1 MTDRQSLASREH
13 SADRGHPADTDHPA
27 AIVVEKLGKRF
38 RRYHADRPRT
48 LKEAVVR
55 GLRRTK
61 PVDDFWALR
70 DVSFSVAP
78 GRMVGVVGPN
88 GAGKSTLLR
97 LAGGVGRA
105 DEGRVTVNGRIGAL
119 LDLGAGFHPD
129 LTGRENVYINGVIAG
144 LTRREVADRFA
155 DIVAFAELEEF
166 IDSPLRT
173 YSTGMHMRLGFA
185 VAVHTDPDILLIDE
199 ILAVGDLAFQ
209 RKCLDRIDQF
219 KARGCT
225 ILLVSHDASSIRQLC
240 DEALW
245 LRRGQLV
252 AYGPAD
258 VVVRQYE
265 EEMSAETRRRTPSN
279 KPVVRTV
286 TGAELQLNENRLG
299 SLEIEITAVRLLDP
313 QGLHVTELSS
323 GAPLHVEIEYQAPT
337 PIPSPIFGVTI
348 SREDG
353 TICYDA
359 STQGAGHTLPTV
371 HGAGRISCQFER
383 LDLIG
388 AQYYVDVGVYEREW
402 AYAYDYHWHVYSLI
416 VHPTPGEK
424 GIVRPPHRWQ
434 IDPIS
439 SHHNGRT
446 PAELPLRKE
455 QAQMEAI
462 GSTPRGR
469 EG

>member
-1 MTDRQSLASREH
+1 VADRQGLTRKQNPPDSDQR
-13 SADRGHPADTDHPA
+13 A

-38 RRYHADRPRT
+38 RRYHGDRPRT

-55 GLRRTK
+55 GLRKTG

-70 DVSFSVAP
+70 DVSFSIAP
-78 GRMVGVVGPN
+78 GRMVGLVGPN

-105 DEGRVTVNGRIGAL
+105 DEGQVTVNGRIGAL

-144 LTRREVADRFA
+144 LTRREVAERFA
-155 DIVAFAELEEF
+155 DIVEFAELEEF

-173 YSTGMHMRLGFA
+173 YSTGMHMRLGFS

-209 RKCLDRIDQF
+209 RKCLDRIDRF

-225 ILLVSHDASSIRQLC
+225 ILLVSHDAGSIRRLC

-245 LRRGQLV
+245 LRRGRLV

-258 VVVRQYE
+258 LVVQQYE
-265 EEMSAETRRRTPSN
+265 EEMSAETRRRTPAN
-279 KPVVRTV
+279 KPTVRTA

-299 SLEIEITAVRLLDP
+299 SLEMEITTVHLLDAR
-313 QGLHVTELSS
+313 GLPVTELDS
-323 GAPLHVEIEYQAPT
+323 GDPLHIEIEYQAPT
-337 PIPSPIFGVTI
+337 PIPGPIFGVTI

-353 TICYDA
+353 TVCHDA

-371 HGAGRISCQFER
+371 HGPGRISCQFER

-402 AYAYDYHWHVYSLI
+402 TYAYDYHWRVYPLI
-416 VHPTPGEK
+416 VRPTPGEK
-424 GIVRPPHRWQ
+424 GILHPPHRWQ
-434 IDPIS
+434 IEPPAGAGIIPPSGS
-439 SHHNGRT
+439 SR
-446 PAELPLRKE
+446 
-455 QAQMEAI
+455 
-462 GSTPRGR
+462 PRGHLVSQPAGAVHPH
-469 EG
+469 EQVESV